1 MGLIRLA
8 RTGLSSGERWRDKRE
23 RPSVRGWGA
32 LLLSAQRIPGSKRMY
47 LEGGG
52 QGESDSQT
60 FHGFLHAFVNVQ
72 PTSQLGSAPSV
83 PGGCGSGGVSNMPN
97 TVALSRALFLL
108 TAFL

>member
-52 QGESDSQT
+52 GKEKVIPKLSM
-60 FHGFLHAFVNVQ
+60 AFF
-72 PTSQLGSAPSV
+72 
-83 PGGCGSGGVSNMPN
+83 M
-97 TVALSRALFLL
+97 LS
-108 TAFL
+108 